1 VETNVIYKYR
11 DPAAPPGNES
21 TLTTKIE
28 DLNPYQ
34 VMTQF
39 HPIGETITLEADNPQ
54 DYGDSSKVYVV
65 VDRHPLLTQWGASGY
80 TASILILVVTDA
92 VT

>member
-1 VETNVIYKYR
+1 METNIIYKYR
-11 DPAAPPGNES
+11 DPHAPSGNES

-34 VMTQF
+34 VMTEF
-39 HPIGETITLEADNPQ
+39 HPIGETVILEADNSQ
-54 DYGDSSKVYVV
+54 EYSEGLKECVV
-65 VDRHPLLTQWGASGY
+65 VDRHPLLTQWGAAGY
-80 TASILILVVTDA
+80 TASILIVVVTDA